1 MRRLRLVLPALLL
14 ATLIATIP
22 ARASSAPRYSTA
34 GRWIVDGE
42 GRRLLLRGLDV
53 MGAEFTPTTTPLPY
67 GPSDFAAMRAMGAT
81 VVRLPVAWS
90 WVEPQ
95 RGRYDQAALRR
106 AHDIVAWAGQAGL
119 LVVLDMHQWHWSPC
133 FGGNGMPEWAT
144 NPCPH
149 TTPSPTSAAIEA
161 VPEDAFWSSQDLQA
175 RFAEAW
181 AAVAAAV
188 GAPDNLLGY
197 DLLNEPPL
205 GTIPPVVFENTVLP
219 RFYRA
224 VAARL
229 RQVDAG
235 GLVFVEPAL
244 THALHRFTMAELGIE
259 RAVYEPHLYGNSFND
274 ASGHAGD
281 FLGPGQ

>member
-1 MRRLRLVLPALLL
+1 RGPAARAPAARGRCSPRPGSGRGRPRAPWYGRRACGRSAGSARPEGRGSPHLALPGLAGDAGPPAAFSRGGQGGVSPPSKEEAVRRLRLVLPALLL

-81 VVRLPVAWS
+81 VVRLPIPWS

-95 RGRYDQAALRR
+95 RGRYDQAALQR

-149 TTPSPTSAAIEA
+149 TTPSPTSA
-161 VPEDAFWSSQDLQA
+161 
-175 RFAEAW
+175 
-181 AAVAAAV
+181 
-188 GAPDNLLGY
+188 
-197 DLLNEPPL
+197 
-205 GTIPPVVFENTVLP
+205 
-219 RFYRA
+219 
-224 VAARL
+224 
-229 RQVDAG
+229 
-235 GLVFVEPAL
+235 
-244 THALHRFTMAELGIE
+244 
-259 RAVYEPHLYGNSFND
+259 
-274 ASGHAGD
+274 
-281 FLGPGQ
+281 